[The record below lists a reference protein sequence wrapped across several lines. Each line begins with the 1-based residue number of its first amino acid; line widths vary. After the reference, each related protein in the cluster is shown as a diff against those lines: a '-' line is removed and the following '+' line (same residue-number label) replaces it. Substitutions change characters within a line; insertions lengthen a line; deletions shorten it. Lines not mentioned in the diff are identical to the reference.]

1 MKFRHSLRFR
11 IVMAF
16 CLFGAVL
23 GCVYAAIVYFSL
35 DKIDDHL
42 VNRRLVQ
49 EVEYLLDRYQK
60 NDAASASPTSPHIM
74 AFVGTDRMPD
84 YMKQQVGG
92 LPEGYHEFYWQGDE
106 YHVAVKVVPQ
116 LVEPLYLLYEVSV
129 LEFTEKRKTI
139 IAIVLA
145 SGVVL
150 VVGLGL
156 WIGLILSRQ
165 VIAPVSYLAE
175 QVAGSEPDKLPT
187 NLSESFHDDEVGVL
201 ARALERSL
209 RRIHAFVDREQHF
222 TSDASHELRTP
233 VTVIKGAI
241 EVLRI
246 NGFGNESAAK
256 RPLKRIERAVNNM
269 EQIIE
274 NLLWLAREEAVYDS
288 GQTCKVVPVIKET
301 IDHHRHLFA
310 EKPVEISYI
319 TEGNPE
325 LKAPAAILKMVIAN
339 LIQNAY
345 NHTAEGKV
353 TVHISD
359 DCMTVTD
366 TGDGIALSELQ
377 SVTEPHVYGKNSKG
391 YGLGLAIVKRLCR
404 RFNWKFEIE
413 SEIGRGTTVRL
424 VFTPSEQYLPVN
436 SSKISDDK

>member
-301 IDHHRHLFA
+301 IDYHRHLFA

>member
-1 MKFRHSLRFR
+1 MKYRYSLRFR

-16 CLFGAVL
+16 CLFGTVL
-23 GCVYAAIVYFSL
+23 GGVYAAIVYFSL

-60 NDAASASPTSPHIM
+60 NDTASATPSSPHIR

-92 LPEGYHEFYWQGDE
+92 LSEGYHEFYWQGDE

-116 LVEPLYLLYEVSV
+116 LVEPLYLLYEVSL
-129 LEFTEKRKTI
+129 LEFTEKRKLI

-187 NLSESFHDDEVGVL
+187 NLSESFNDDEVGIL

-209 RRIHAFVDREQHF
+209 LRIQEFVDREQHF

-246 NGFGNESAAK
+246 NGFGTESAAEK
-256 RPLKRIERAVNNM
+256 PLKRIERAVKNM
-269 EQIIE
+269 EYIIE
-274 NLLWLAREEAVYDS
+274 NMLWLAREEAVNDPE
-288 GQTCKVVPVIKET
+288 QNCKVVPVIKET
-301 IDHHRHLFA
+301 IDHHRHLFT
-310 EKPVEISYI
+310 EKPVEISYV

-325 LKAPAAILKMVIAN
+325 LKAPAEILKMVITN

-345 NHTAEGKV
+345 NHTTEGKV

-366 TGDGIALSELQ
+366 TGDGISPYELQ
-377 SVTEPHVYGKNSKG
+377 SVTDPHVHGKNSKG

-413 SEIGRGTTVRL
+413 SKIGRGTTVRL
-424 VFTPSEQYLPVN
+424 IFTPSEQYLPIN
-436 SSKISDDK
+436 SPKLSDDK

>member
-1 MKFRHSLRFR
+1 M
-11 IVMAF
+11 VF
-16 CLFGAVL
+16 CLFGTVL
-23 GCVYAAIVYFSL
+23 GGVYAAIVYFSL
-35 DKIDDHL
+35 DKIEDHL

-49 EVEYLLDRYQK
+49 EVEYLLDWYQK
-60 NDAASASPTSPHIM
+60 NDAASASPTSPHIS

-84 YMKQQVGG
+84 YLKQQVGG

-116 LVEPLYLLYEVSV
+116 LVEPLYLLYEVST
-129 LEFTEKRKTI
+129 LEFTEKRKLI

-150 VVGLGL
+150 VVVLGL

-165 VIAPVSYLAE
+165 IIAPVSYLAE
-175 QVAGSEPDKLPT
+175 QVAGAGPDKLPT
-187 NLSESFHDDEVGVL
+187 NLSESFNDDEVGVL

-209 RRIHAFVDREQHF
+209 QRIQEFVDREQQF
-222 TSDASHELRTP
+222 TRDASHELRTP

-241 EVLRI
+241 EVLRL
-246 NGFGNESAAK
+246 NGFGNESAAQ
-256 RPLKRIERAVNNM
+256 RPLKRIERAVKNM
-269 EQIIE
+269 EHIIE
-274 NLLWLAREEAVYDS
+274 NLLWLAREEAANDP
-288 GQTCKVVPVIKET
+288 GQTCKALPVIKET

-325 LKAPAAILKMVIAN
+325 LKAPAAILKIVIAN

-353 TVHISD
+353 TVHIGD

-366 TGDGIALSELQ
+366 TGDGIASCELQ
-377 SVTEPHVYGKNSKG
+377 SVTEPHVRGKNSKG

-424 VFTPSEQYLPVN
+424 VFTPSEQYLPIN
-436 SSKISDDK
+436 SSKIADDK

>member
-1 MKFRHSLRFR
+1 
-11 IVMAF
+11 MAF
-16 CLFGAVL
+16 CLFGTAL
-23 GCVYAAIVYFSL
+23 GGVYAAIVYFSL

-60 NDAASASPTSPHIM
+60 NDAASATPTSPHIR

-92 LPEGYHEFYWQGDE
+92 LSEGYHEFYWQGDE

-116 LVEPLYLLYEVSV
+116 LVEPLYLLYEVSL
-129 LEFTEKRKTI
+129 LEFTEKRKLI
-139 IAIVLA
+139 IAIVLS

-150 VVGLGL
+150 VVGLGF
-156 WIGLILSRQ
+156 WMGLILSRQ
-165 VIAPVSYLAE
+165 VLAPVSYLVK
-175 QVAGSEPDKLPT
+175 QVSGSGPDKLPT
-187 NLSESFHDDEVGVL
+187 NLSESFNDDEVGVL

-209 RRIHAFVDREQHF
+209 RRIQELVDREQQF
-222 TSDASHELRTP
+222 TRDASHELRTP

-246 NGFGNESAAK
+246 NRFGNESAAQ
-256 RPLKRIERAVNNM
+256 RPLKRIERAVKNM
-269 EQIIE
+269 EHIIE
-274 NLLWLAREEAVYDS
+274 NLLWLAREEAVNDPE
-288 GQTCKVVPVIKET
+288 QTCKVVPVIKET

-325 LKAPAAILKMVIAN
+325 LKAPPEILKMVITN

-345 NHTAEGKV
+345 NHTTEGKV

-366 TGDGIALSELQ
+366 TGDGISLCELQ
-377 SVTEPHVYGKNSKG
+377 SVTDPYVHGKNSQG

-424 VFTPSEQYLPVN
+424 VFTPSEQYLPIN